1 MSPSSSSSV
10 LPTGSAIPKIRAGD
24 GRIVVEFDPY
34 RGHTFAQL
42 SCTYP
47 LKLLSPRSKE
57 DTVAIVYVLSY
68 GGGLIGGD
76 EVELEVAVREEAS
89 LMLLSQV
96 RSLSYLW
103 CRGTLIHRLVCCWS
117 LAGFDESF
125 QGQVYHPLSHSK
137 AGWTGQSEFIRLD
150 ITESGDLPTYDRTR
164 LEGRNALSPPRPG
177 NLLQA
182 CFVQPTPNLP
192 PRRWCIAHRP

>member
-1 MSPSSSSSV
+1 MSSSSFPS
-10 LPTGSAIPKIRAGD
+10 TDSAIPKIRAGD

-68 GGGLIGGD
+68 GGGLVGGD
-76 EVELEVAVREEAS
+76 EVELEVTVREGAS

-96 RSLSYLW
+96 RSLSYL
-103 CRGTLIHRLVCCWS
+103 
-117 LAGFDESF
+117 
-125 QGQVYHPLSHSK
+125 
-137 AGWTGQSEFIRLD
+137 
-150 ITESGDLPTYDRTR
+150 
-164 LEGRNALSPPRPG
+164 
-177 NLLQA
+177 
-182 CFVQPTPNLP
+182 
-192 PRRWCIAHRP
+192 RRR